1 MVEDRIT
8 DGKRIAQLL
17 SSELAGLETGPLAA
31 VAVVDAE
38 PELQPTAD
46 GTLAYRIS
54 YHDTVIGRVYCYP
67 DRAVLAGLDWAA
79 ALVDSPLKLEGGPD
93 GLGPGPGAG
102 LVLAD
107 AVAVKHAVDVVR
119 ACLARRD
126 DPVDGGHE

>member
-1 MVEDRIT
+1 MVDDRIT

-31 VAVVDAE
+31 VAIVDAE
-38 PELQPTAD
+38 PDLEPTAD

-54 YHDTVIGRVYCYP
+54 HDDAVVGHVCCYP

-79 ALVDSPLKLEGGPD
+79 VPESNPLEHGPD
-93 GLGPGPGAG
+93 G

-119 ACLARRD
+119 ACLASRD
-126 DPVDGGHE
+126 GPADSAHE